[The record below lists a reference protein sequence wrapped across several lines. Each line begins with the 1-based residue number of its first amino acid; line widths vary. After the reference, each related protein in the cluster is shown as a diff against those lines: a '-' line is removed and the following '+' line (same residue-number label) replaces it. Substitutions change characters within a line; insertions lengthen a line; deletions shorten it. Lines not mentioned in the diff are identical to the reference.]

1 MKMDLNISK
10 ASSIMTM
17 SCCPKDTEGTWAL
30 LGVLGNFKHS

>member
-17 SCCPKDTEGTWAL
+17 SCCPKSQDVICGIAWR
-30 LGVLGNFKHS
+30 SY

>member
-17 SCCPKDTEGTWAL
+17 SCCPKTLRVRAAL

>member
-17 SCCPKDTEGTWAL
+17 SCCPKDTEGTCGIAWR
-30 LGVLGNFKHS
+30 SW